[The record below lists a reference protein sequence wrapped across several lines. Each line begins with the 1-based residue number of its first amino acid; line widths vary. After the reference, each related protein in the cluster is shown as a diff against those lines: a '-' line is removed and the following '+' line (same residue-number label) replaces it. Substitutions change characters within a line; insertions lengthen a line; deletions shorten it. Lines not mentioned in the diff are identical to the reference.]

1 MASMTSNIDNTA
13 RPTIAI
19 TMGDPCGIGPEV
31 VAKALASGDVYA
43 ICRPVVIG
51 SAWAMEQAARH
62 AGAALRVREVESAR
76 AGGHEAGQVDIID
89 PHNLNPEDIT
99 VGKISAVCGRACMEW
114 VSEAG
119 RLALAGEIDAIATAP
134 VNKEAASLA
143 GYTSIGHME
152 LLQEL
157 TGAPDVA
164 TMLMTKG
171 LWVVHLT
178 THRSL
183 RIACDYVTR
192 ERILG
197 KLELTHDTFAKWGI
211 PSPRIGVA
219 ALNPHA
225 SDGGLIGNE
234 EAEEISPAVED
245 ARRKGIK
252 AVGPVPADSIFHQ
265 AIDGA
270 YDVVLAMYHD
280 QGHIPVKVH
289 GFEESITANLGL
301 PFVRTSV
308 DHGTAFDIAGQG
320 IASSVSMVQAVRA
333 ATLLC
338 TGQGLPDAGTA
349 PKASTA
355 MGQL

>member
-1 MASMTSNIDNTA
+1 MAKMAGTPDK
-13 RPTIAI
+13 PTIAI

-31 VAKALASGDVYA
+31 VAKTLASGDIYS
-43 ICRPVVIG
+43 ICRPVIIG
-51 SAWAMEQAARH
+51 SGYAMEQAAGL
-62 AGAALRVREVESAR
+62 AGIPLSVREVASAGD
-76 AGGHEAGQVDIID
+76 GGHTAGQVDIID

-99 VGKISAVCGRACMEW
+99 VGRISPTCGRACMEW
-114 VSEAG
+114 VTTAG
-119 RLALAGEIDAIATAP
+119 ELALAGEVDAIATAP

-157 TGAPDVA
+157 TGASDVA
-164 TMLMTKG
+164 TMLMTKR

-192 ERILG
+192 DRILG
-197 KLELTHDTFAKWGI
+197 KLALTHDTFEQWGI
-211 PSPRIGVA
+211 PKPRIGVA

-234 EAEEISPAVED
+234 EAEEISPAVEA
-245 ARRKGIK
+245 ARERGID

-320 IASSVSMVQAVRA
+320 IASSVSMFQAVRA
-333 ATLLC
+333 AVLLS
-338 TGQGLPDAGTA
+338 TGQGLLETGAA
-349 PKASTA
+349 N
-355 MGQL
+355 